1 MTIEPLKVVN
11 IPDYISNV
19 EQLDEWANSL
29 TDEDYETIGTMITY
43 DEDEEE

>member
-1 MTIEPLKVVN
+1 MTVEPLQIAI

-29 TDEDYETIGTMITY
+29 TDEDYETIGTITTY
-43 DEDEEE
+43 EDDEE